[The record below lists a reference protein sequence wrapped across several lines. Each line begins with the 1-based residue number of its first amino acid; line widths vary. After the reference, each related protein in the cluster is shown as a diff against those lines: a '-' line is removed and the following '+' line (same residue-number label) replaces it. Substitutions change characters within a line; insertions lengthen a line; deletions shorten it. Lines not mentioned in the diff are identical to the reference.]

1 MNLYYILSCIIGIFI
16 KIYDDFTDLK
26 MDLPIILEI
35 SKIIIII
42 CSFLLIQKSYILS
55 IIVFISLIVS
65 NYCKKFDDSFWYAYM
80 GFIGVLCF
88 VYWHKFYTIIDNF
101 LYKLL
106 FIIYIPICIYIEET
120 TFSEEISKNKMLYRS
135 YGIIINSIIMFVL
148 EHYNYIETY
157 DLYYFTYLLLFVNS
171 YFITN
176 IIIQLIFVYN
186 SKQKIQKK
194 IKNKKKK
201 KSKAVVNSCNPVT
214 LSPCHPVTLS
224 PCNPV
229 TL

>member
-1 MNLYYILSCIIGIFI
+1 
-16 KIYDDFTDLK
+16 

-65 NYCKKFDDSFWYAYM
+65 NYCKKLDDSFWYAYM
-80 GFIGVLCF
+80 GFICVLCF

-214 LSPCHPVTLS
+214 L
-224 PCNPV
+224 
-229 TL
+229 